1 MPDTKKTDRRILRS
15 RAALREAL
23 LALMAEKPFTAI
35 SITEIVQLADYNRGT
50 FYANYESKE
59 ALLDDVLDELIEK
72 LLQSYRAPYENVQ
85 VFNVYELPAN
95 SVTIFKHFSEHA
107 DVYTTLMK
115 SDVLPLLRERMF
127 SALKRI
133 TQEELI
139 YEVEGPD
146 RELLAIYS
154 IHALLGLVLYW
165 VEGGFAHSTS
175 YMQDQLV
182 KIINWRPSGART
194 VVPRPKSK

>member
-1 MPDTKKTDRRILRS
+1 MSDMKKTDRRILRS

-23 LALMAEKPFTAI
+23 LALMAQKPFTAI
-35 SITEIVQLADYNRGT
+35 SITEIVQFADYNRGT

-59 ALLDDVLDELIEK
+59 ALLDDVLEQLIEQ

-85 VFNVYELPAN
+85 VFDIHELQAN
-95 SVTIFKHFSEHA
+95 SVKIFEHFHQHA

-115 SDVLPLLRERMF
+115 SDVLPLLRERLF
-127 SALKRI
+127 AALKRI
-133 TQEELI
+133 TQEELV
-139 YEVEGPD
+139 YDMDGPD

-154 IHALLGLVLYW
+154 IHALLGLVLHW
-165 VEGGFAHSTS
+165 VESGFAHSTS

-182 KIINWRPSGART
+182 KIINWRPAGART
-194 VVPRPKSK
+194 VVLRPKR